1 MEKKRTKYSAK
12 NFLTQLKKILKAN
25 KITKKEFAEGIGI
38 APQTVH
44 KWYSTKTNPDWANY
58 LYRSIKYLYYK
69 IPNFEP
75 LQLFDFTFDENEVNR
90 HIKMVKLLVR
100 KENRLKLK
108 IEKLQK
114 KIKVEENILYNT
126 HFDVMNMKY
135 NSFEVQLYSLEKYFK
150 HSPDYKK
157 RKRKIKNELFA
168 FLEQKV
174 KYDIE
179 HEGTNIENEDEQD
192 KSLSI

>member
-1 MEKKRTKYSAK
+1 M
-12 NFLTQLKKILKAN
+12 
-25 KITKKEFAEGIGI
+25 
-38 APQTVH
+38 
-44 KWYSTKTNPDWANY
+44 
-58 LYRSIKYLYYK
+58 
-69 IPNFEP
+69 
-75 LQLFDFTFDENEVNR
+75 
-90 HIKMVKLLVR
+90 LVR

-114 KIKVEENILYNT
+114 KIRAEENILYNT
-126 HFDVMNMKY
+126 HFDAMNMKY
-135 NSFEVQLYSLEKYFK
+135 NTFEVQLYSLEKYFK
-150 HSPDYKK
+150 NSSDYKK

-168 FLEQKV
+168 FFEQKV